1 MVREKKGVDF
11 EGQVRERER
20 DFQALAH
27 RLTKDVLTK
36 PFVTHTR
43 AHMCVCCVAV
53 QLDGTQRGVR
63 VKSQAGRGGVV
74 QNITYSNMQIRNVEV
89 S

>member
-1 MVREKKGVDF
+1 MREKKGVDF

-20 DFQALAH
+20 FSGTRAQVDKRRAYQ
-27 RLTKDVLTK
+27 TICD
-36 PFVTHTR
+36 THTCT
-43 AHMCVCCVAV
+43 HVCVCCVAV

>member
-43 AHMCVCCVAV
+43 AHMCVCVVWLCSWMEHSVAC
-53 QLDGTQRGVR
+53 
-63 VKSQAGRGGVV
+63 A
-74 QNITYSNMQIRNVEV
+74 SNRRLVGEALCRT
-89 S
+89 SLTATCRSETLK